1 MKLAAKLMLVFFAI
15 VVLLA
20 GVAGYF
26 AVWQGFARLERQQM
40 MQAEEI
46 ALQLQLQMQAT
57 GTSRVPDM
65 VVRVLRQNG
74 DAWERLRV
82 RWVWLDDNVAE
93 GHRPRVPVDRLVHVW
108 DGRIETITVRDP
120 SGVRHLLTYCPIRL
134 EGGRLGGLELS
145 ESLQSWD
152 DQAQTTLIA
161 GLASIGAMSIAGV
174 LVCWLVGVHWVGRP
188 LDELIAKTHR
198 VGQGD
203 FSAPLD
209 LNSRDEL
216 GQLAD
221 ALNEMCGQLD
231 QQQQQLRVETAERLA
246 AMEQLRH
253 ADRLKTVGRLAAGIA
268 HELGTPLNV
277 VSGRAGLIASGK
289 LSEQEIQQ
297 SAQTIKSEAERIT
310 RLIRQLLDFARR
322 RSPQRNQIDLRD
334 VARQTTQLL
343 EPLALKRGVQLII
356 QDDGH
361 PVLAF
366 ADFAQLQQVVT
377 NLVMN
382 AVQAMEHGGNVSIHM
397 GTRTSS
403 EDAGKAPAP
412 CVFLSVQDQG
422 AGITAEDQQHIFEPF
437 YTTKQVGEGT
447 GLGLSIAERI
457 VREHGG
463 WMEVQSRMGEGSR
476 FTVMLPE
483 QTNGPA
489 TGPQGLGRTDRV
501 EENTEQ
507 G

>member
-26 AVWQGFARLERQQM
+26 AVWQGFTRLERQHVVR
-40 MQAEEI
+40 AEEI
-46 ALQLQLQMQAT
+46 ARQLRLQLQAS

-65 VVRVLRQNG
+65 FVRVLQQNG
-74 DAWERLRV
+74 NQWEQLRV

-93 GHRPRVPVDRLVHVW
+93 PYRPLVPVDRLVRVW
-108 DGRIETITVRDP
+108 DGSIETITVRDP

-134 EGGRLGGLELS
+134 ESGRLGGLELA
-145 ESLQSWD
+145 ESLQSLD
-152 DQAQTTLIA
+152 DQAYTTLIA

-174 LVCWLVGVHWVGRP
+174 LVCWLVGVRWVGRP
-188 LDELIAKTHR
+188 LDQLIAKTHR

-209 LNSRDEL
+209 LKSRDEL
-216 GQLAD
+216 GQLAV
-221 ALNEMCGQLD
+221 ALNEMCSQLDD
-231 QQQQQLRVETAERLA
+231 QQQQIGVETSERLA

-297 SAQTIKSEAERIT
+297 SARTIKAEADRIT
-310 RLIRQLLDFARR
+310 GIIRQLLDFARR
-322 RSPQRNQIDLRD
+322 RSPQRTQIDLRE

-343 EPLALKRGVQLII
+343 EPLASKRGVHLVVE
-356 QDDGH
+356 DNGH
-361 PVLAF
+361 PVMAC
-366 ADFAQLQQVVT
+366 ADFAQIQQVVT

-382 AVQAMEHGGNVSIHM
+382 AIQAMDHGGNVCVRM
-397 GTRTSS
+397 GTQATA
-403 EDAGKAPAP
+403 EDSGKAPTT
-412 CVFLSVQDQG
+412 CVFLSVEDQG
-422 AGITAEDQQHIFEPF
+422 AGVALEDQEHIFEPF
-437 YTTKQVGEGT
+437 FTTKQVGLGT
-447 GLGLSIAERI
+447 GLGLSIAEGI

-463 WMEVQSRMGEGSR
+463 WMEVHSRVGEGSR
-476 FTVMLPE
+476 FTVLMPK
-483 QTNGPA
+483 QTG
-489 TGPQGLGRTDRV
+489 
-501 EENTEQ
+501 
-507 G
+507 